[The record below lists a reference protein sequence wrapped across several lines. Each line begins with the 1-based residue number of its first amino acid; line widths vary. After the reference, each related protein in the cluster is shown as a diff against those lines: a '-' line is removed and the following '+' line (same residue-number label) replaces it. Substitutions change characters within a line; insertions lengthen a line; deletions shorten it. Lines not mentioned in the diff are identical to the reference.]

1 MSKKPPAQPG
11 DNYFEKERKNEKN
24 KVFIKKWK
32 KTYGNQT
39 FCIFAKKIILQYD
52 YIIIYKGDNVM
63 FKKVLVH
70 ARRGVKL
77 IILFMIA
84 IFLIIGAVAF
94 LYKPTYSVYIN
105 GQQVGYS
112 K

>member
-1 MSKKPPAQPG
+1 
-11 DNYFEKERKNEKN
+11 
-24 KVFIKKWK
+24 
-32 KTYGNQT
+32 
-39 FCIFAKKIILQYD
+39 
-52 YIIIYKGDNVM
+52 M

-105 GQQVGYS
+105 GQQVGIQQINLIYNIE
-112 K
+112 